1 MIPFHASHAVAAP
14 SPRASAAAN
23 ATSRAASGADTV
35 PAAPSRQSLPLPL
48 RLAVV
53 YGLLIAATLLVVA
66 GVTVAVARAHLQ
78 RTLDAQL
85 RGTATSYQQGPAL
98 RAQNTSELAVQT
110 RRWLGEHP
118 LPAGEMA
125 AIRIAGGRGR
135 VLTSAGGLDLFEI
148 QTPRLLLTD
157 AHGRWWTRSGSEGA
171 VRGLTVPILSDGV
184 QLGTL
189 VLLAYEKPIA
199 TTLSALL
206 FGIGVASAI
215 GLLLALLVGVLVVR
229 RSLRPLTQMTAEVA
243 AIEAT
248 GDLSRRI
255 AAGAAGDE
263 VGRLASA
270 FDRMLARL
278 EEAFRAQ
285 RRFLADASHELRTP
299 LTVASCQLELLAGEL
314 DGEQRRSLALTTDEL
329 DRMARIVE
337 DLLLLARLDEG
348 AELRREPVEVE
359 LVLREALLRAM
370 LLKPRDLSVE
380 AEPNLHVLSDPDR
393 RSSGEES
400 REGPRQAAERRG
412 RAPETHAPGQEA
424 RPVPPVAERAEDGRG
439 QHVHDDESGHER
451 PGLRVGERQIRFLE
465 ALHEGSHDIPVEVIE
480 EVDEGQDDERGP
492 SAAAATVRQAARP
505 RSCTG

>member
-1 MIPFHASHAVAAP
+1 MNATTPT
-14 SPRASAAAN
+14 AAA
-23 ATSRAASGADTV
+23 TPWR
-35 PAAPSRQSLPLPL
+35 RSLPLPL

-66 GVTVAVARAHLQ
+66 GVTVAVARAHLE

-85 RGTATSYQQGPAL
+85 RGTAASYQQGPAL
-98 RAQNTSELAVQT
+98 RAQNTSELVVQT

-118 LPAGEMA
+118 LPAGVMA

-148 QTPRLLLTD
+148 QAPRPLLTA
-157 AHGRWWTRSGSEGA
+157 AHGRWWTRSGSEGD
-171 VRGLTVPILSDGV
+171 VRGLTVPILGDGG

-206 FGIGVASAI
+206 YGIGVASAI
-215 GLLLALLVGVLVVR
+215 GLLLALLVGVFVVR

-255 AAGAAGDE
+255 SAGGNSDE

-299 LTVASCQLELLAGEL
+299 LTVARGQLELLAGEL
-314 DGEQRRSLALTTDEL
+314 DGDKRSSLALTTDEL

-348 AELRREPVEVE
+348 AELRCEPVEVE

-370 LLKPRDLSVE
+370 LLAPRDLSVE
-380 AEPNLHVLSDPDR
+380 AEPDLYVLADPDR
-393 RSSGEES
+393 LLQVLTNLVANAVQHTDRSGRIVLASQ
-400 REGPRQAAERRG
+400 RQNGRTLLRVSDNGHGIPLLELPHIFERFYRG
-412 RAPETHAPGQEA
+412 RNAK
-424 RPVPPVAERAEDGRG
+424 
-439 QHVHDDESGHER
+439 
-451 PGLRVGERQIRFLE
+451 
-465 ALHEGSHDIPVEVIE
+465 
-480 EVDEGQDDERGP
+480 
-492 SAAAATVRQAARP
+492 AATPGGSGLGLAISASLVTAMHGTIEVEPTPARGTTFTVSLATSDNAA
-505 RSCTG
+505 